1 MSGGGIGDGTHT
13 HTLAFVLAFDVN
25 VYTPLHVAGIY
36 TSASSKATLHHEHH
50 FISSSDCRC
59 ATYYGTS
66 MDDDVKGIFLA
77 SQVCCTLLR
86 SVVRPIPSLNALGL
100 NMCLG
105 IRKNLFRHKDIR
117 KLFS

>member
-1 MSGGGIGDGTHT
+1 
-13 HTLAFVLAFDVN
+13 
-25 VYTPLHVAGIY
+25 
-36 TSASSKATLHHEHH
+36 
-50 FISSSDCRC
+50 
-59 ATYYGTS
+59 